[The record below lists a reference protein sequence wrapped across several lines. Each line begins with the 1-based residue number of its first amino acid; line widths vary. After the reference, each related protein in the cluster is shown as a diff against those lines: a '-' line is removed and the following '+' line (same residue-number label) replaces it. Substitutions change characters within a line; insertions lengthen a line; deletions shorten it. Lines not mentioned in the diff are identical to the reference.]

1 MSSIRALR
9 VGVVLSDTLVAEHV
23 VHSGSAFTIGQSIRN
38 VVPLPVPGLPRRWQ
52 LVELVE
58 RGILLR
64 LAPGMGAR
72 VAVDGQVL
80 GRADLDARGAHT
92 RTATLVT
99 LPSGTHGKIDLGG
112 EVRVLFQELRVPAPA
127 PALKLPR
134 AVKGTLAERIDRR
147 MAVFA
152 AASLLVHLGIMTAAH
167 LNDPPEDETIAER
180 ALAQYT
186 PETISIIEAD
196 DPILDLDRE
205 PEPATTPDTQDPAVA
220 SKPEPQKP
228 EPARPS
234 TPSTPSRPRPAQ
246 PVHSDPGELAGD
258 ATRMADLLFANEGRG
273 TVDAGDMAKK
283 KPGNDLEKQLQEMA
297 DKNAKASIGNE
308 QGDRLRDRPGARPGT
323 SQEPALPGD
332 PSIAKADGDKID
344 RSPPTR
350 IDVKPQPPK
359 KPGVDTDAIV
369 AKIRTTYMGA
379 MQRCYK
385 KALGD
390 EPSLSGK
397 VSLVFSLSER
407 GGVSDPDARG
417 VSPVFEECLEG
428 VMPRWSFT
436 PVTDQDGDAV
446 ELDIG
451 VTLQLSI

>member
-9 VGVVLSDTLVAEHV
+9 VGVLLSDTLVAEHV

-38 VVPLPVPGLPRRWQ
+38 LAPLPVPGLPRRWQ

-72 VAVDGQVL
+72 VAVDGHVL

-99 LPSGTHGKIDLGG
+99 LPAGTHGKIDLGG

-127 PALKLPR
+127 PAPQLPR
-134 AVKGTLAERIDRR
+134 AVKGTLAERVDRR

-152 AASLLVHLGIMTAAH
+152 AASLLVHLGVMTAAH

-186 PETISIIEAD
+186 PETISIIDAD
-196 DPILDLDRE
+196 DPILDLE
-205 PEPATTPDTQDPAVA
+205 PQPDPATTPDTQDPAVA
-220 SKPEPQKP
+220 SKPTPSP
-228 EPARPS
+228 DPARPS

-246 PVHSDPGELAGD
+246 PAHSDAGGLAED
-258 ATRMADLLFANEGRG
+258 ATRMADLLFANDGG
-273 TVDAGDMAKK
+273 GKLDAGDMAGRR
-283 KPGNDLEKQLQEMA
+283 PGSDLDKQLQEMA
-297 DKNAKASIGNE
+297 DQNAKASIGNE
-308 QGDRLRDRPGARPGT
+308 DGDRLRDRPGARPGT

-344 RSPPTR
+344 HVPPSR
-350 IDVKPQPPK
+350 IDVKPQPTK
-359 KPGVDTDAIV
+359 TPGVDADAVI

-390 EPSLSGK
+390 EPTLSGK
-397 VSLVFSLSER
+397 VALVFTLSEK

-436 PVTDQDGDAV
+436 PVTDEDGDAV